1 MAWEGKAANTAPLFV
16 SPSLCSRPCCC
27 SGARAPLFPLCAP
40 LPPPRQEPEHG
51 GREQSAQGC
60 FMWIQELN
68 LALACVLARLP
79 REQKGNAARAASS
92 TIV

>member
-1 MAWEGKAANTAPLFV
+1 MALGREGSKHSPALCFPLIVFQA
-16 SPSLCSRPCCC
+16 LLLLWG
-27 SGARAPLFPLCAP
+27 SGPLFPLCAP
-40 LPPPRQEPEHG
+40 LPPPPQEPEHG
-51 GREQSAQGC
+51 GREQSARGC